1 MRREKVCR
9 VPAINKIHNLYI
21 RMTFVAMK
29 RTIPQHIRQDLRDR
43 GLHEDLEQEISI
55 IAYEGMQLY
64 PLEGN
69 DYLNFAGRR
78 LYRFLRNYGYRRTRG
93 YNSYVREDIGII
105 PQISHGTP
113 L

>member
-1 MRREKVCR
+1 MIS
-9 VPAINKIHNLYI
+9 AINEMHDLYI
-21 RMTFVAMK
+21 RIAFVAMR
-29 RTIPQHIRQDLRDR
+29 RTIPQHIRRELREL
-43 GLHEDLEQEISI
+43 GLRKDLEQEISI

-64 PLEGN
+64 SLEGN
-69 DYLNFAGRR
+69 NYLNFAGRR
-78 LYRFLRNYGYRRTRG
+78 LYRFLRNYGYRHPRG